1 MRLIG
6 LAVMFA
12 FCAFAPRPTEGQQT
26 GKVYRVGFLSLES
39 QSASL
44 PETSGI
50 GFNGLRRG
58 LRDLGWIEGGN
69 LLMEGRWTEGKP
81 ERLAGFVADLIRLN
95 VDVIVTTET
104 STAVAAK
111 KATTT
116 VPIVTTS
123 ADPVAAGLVA
133 SFAKPGG
140 NVTGMALQTVE
151 GRVKAIQIFLEAVP
165 GISEIGFLVIP
176 DNPASVRGW
185 QATQVETVKLGV
197 KLRRFDATQPGEVER
212 AIATMARERIGA
224 MVVPAFDR
232 YTVQR
237 GLIGT
242 LAAKYRLPW
251 LASYPEFAE
260 AGALMSYGPDHRD
273 VWRSL
278 SRYVD
283 KILKGAKPADL
294 PVEQPT
300 KFWLAINLQRAKAL
314 GLTIPPSVLGRADQ
328 VIQQNRTR
336 PTRLSPAIPQSSA
349 RLRQAILCR
358 GAHAADRTCVRLCS
372 QPLCRAGW
380 CRGTGRH

>member
-6 LAVMFA
+6 LAVLFA
-12 FCAFAPRPTEGQQT
+12 FCAFAPRATEGQQT
-26 GKVYRVGFLSLES
+26 GKVYRVGYLSQGS

-44 PETSGI
+44 PETS
-50 GFNGLRRG
+50 FNGLRRG
-58 LRDLGWIEGGN
+58 LRDLGWTEGGN
-69 LLMEGRWTEGKP
+69 LIIEGRWTEGKS
-81 ERLAGFVADLIRLN
+81 ERLAGLVADLLRLN

-104 STAVAAK
+104 PTAVAAK

-123 ADPVAAGLVA
+123 ADPIAAGLVA

-165 GISEIGFLVIP
+165 GISEIAYLVIP

-185 QATQVETVKLGV
+185 QATQVEVVKLGV
-197 KLRRFDATQPGEVER
+197 KLRRFDATQPAEVER

-224 MVVPAFDR
+224 LVVSADDR

-251 LASYPEFAE
+251 LASYPTFAE

-273 VWRSL
+273 LWRSL

-300 KFWLAINLQRAKAL
+300 KFWLAINLKTAKAL
-314 GLTIPPSVLGRADQ
+314 GLTIPQSVLGRADQ
-328 VIQQNRTR
+328 VIQ
-336 PTRLSPAIPQSSA
+336 
-349 RLRQAILCR
+349 
-358 GAHAADRTCVRLCS
+358 
-372 QPLCRAGW
+372 
-380 CRGTGRH
+380 

>member
-1 MRLIG
+1 MRRIG
-6 LAVMFA
+6 LAVLFA
-12 FCAFAPRPTEGQQT
+12 FCAFAPGATEGQQT
-26 GKVYRVGFLSLES
+26 GKVYRVGYLSQGS

-44 PETSGI
+44 PETS
-50 GFNGLRRG
+50 FNRLRRG
-58 LRDLGWIEGGN
+58 LRDLGWTEGEN
-69 LLMEGRWTEGKP
+69 LIIEGRWTEGKS
-81 ERLAGFVADLIRLN
+81 ERLAGLVADLLRLN

-104 STAVAAK
+104 PTAVAAK

-123 ADPVAAGLVA
+123 ADPIAAGLVA

-165 GISEIGFLVIP
+165 GISEIAYLVIP

-185 QATQVETVKLGV
+185 QTTQVETVKLGV
-197 KLRRFDATQPGEVER
+197 KLRRFDATQPAEVER

-224 MVVPAFDR
+224 LVVAADDR

-251 LASYPEFAE
+251 LASYPTFAE

-273 VWRSL
+273 LWRSL

-300 KFWLAINLQRAKAL
+300 KFWLAINLKTAKAL
-314 GLTIPPSVLGRADQ
+314 GLTIPQSVLGRADE
-328 VIQQNRTR
+328 VIQ
-336 PTRLSPAIPQSSA
+336 
-349 RLRQAILCR
+349 
-358 GAHAADRTCVRLCS
+358 
-372 QPLCRAGW
+372 
-380 CRGTGRH
+380 

>member
-12 FCAFAPRPTEGQQT
+12 FCAFAPRATEGQQT
-26 GKVYRVGFLSLES
+26 GKVYRVGFLSQGS

-44 PETSGI
+44 PETGGI

-58 LRDLGWIEGGN
+58 LRDLGWTEGGN
-69 LLMEGRWTEGKP
+69 LIIEGRWTEGKS
-81 ERLAGFVADLIRLN
+81 ERLAGLAAELIRLN

-283 KILKGAKPADL
+283 KILKGAKPGDL

-300 KFWLAINLQRAKAL
+300 KFELVINLKTAKAL

-328 VIQQNRTR
+328 VIE
-336 PTRLSPAIPQSSA
+336 
-349 RLRQAILCR
+349 
-358 GAHAADRTCVRLCS
+358 
-372 QPLCRAGW
+372 
-380 CRGTGRH
+380 